1 MKYTGLGFNLDLDS
15 FEIIINEKIRLKND
29 ENNLKFS
36 LFDVDE
42 YKMAVCSK
50 YSVIEPPHPK
60 RGWGFLNYFHLI
72 GLI

>member
-36 LFDVDE
+36 LFNVDE

-50 YSVIEPPHPK
+50 YSVNK
-60 RGWGFLNYFHLI
+60 YFRYSANEL
-72 GLI
+72 L